1 VTRRAAFAIVAAL
14 ALLAAAGYIV
24 GIWQGWH
31 ANPVVGGDPGV
42 HPRPL
47 SSSISETSSR
57 DRLAATLGATGPS
70 RILFGDLHV
79 HTTFSSDA
87 FIRSLPMLNG
97 EGAHPPADACD
108 FARYCAALDF
118 WSINDHAE
126 GTSPR
131 MWREIK
137 ESIRQCNAVAG
148 DPDNPDMV
156 SLLGWEWTQSNP
168 DPDRHYGH
176 KNVVFL
182 DTAEEAVPTRP
193 IGSAFFKATGS
204 AGVEDIMFPPSQ
216 RILSPLFDLANRQ
229 LYYDF
234 FGMIRE
240 AARVP
245 FCPEGV
251 GVRALPSDC
260 NEVASTPGELFAKL
274 DDWGFDSIVI
284 PHGNAW
290 GISVPPTSS
299 WDRQLATGHDPDRQI
314 LIEMYSGHGNSEE
327 YRSWRPVI
335 EDAEANLVCPEP
347 TAEYLPNCW
356 RAGEIIRE
364 RCIQAGFDPAE
375 CEKRATEAHENYL
388 AMGNLGFHSVPG
400 QQPGDW
406 LDSGQ
411 CRDCFLPA
419 FNLVPGYTTQYA
431 LAISH
436 FDDGGQPLRFKFGL
450 IGSSD
455 THRGRPGVGYKEF
468 SRHGMTD
475 AHGPKS
481 PAWARLMGVEKQ
493 EPVPRSSLPKVRFS
507 ILNFAEMERRASF
520 LTTGGL
526 VAVHADGRDRQSLW
540 SALKRR
546 EVYATSGPRILLWFE
561 LVDEAGDA
569 HAMGSEVDSASTPQF
584 RIRAA
589 GSLRQRP
596 GCPDFALTAL
606 GPERIESLCR
616 GECYNPGDE
625 RHRLDRIEV
634 VRIRPQMEPGEPLD
648 DLIEDPWRTFDCTA
662 AADSCVVEFR
672 DEDFVVAARDAVYYA
687 RAIQSPTPKINGANL
702 ACEYDDNGLCAK
714 TRLCSGNY
722 LTDVDDDCLADAE
735 ERAWSSPI
743 FVSHGSGSG
752 SRQDRGR

>member
-1 VTRRAAFAIVAAL
+1 MRTPTAFAIGGVL
-14 ALLAAAGYIV
+14 ALLAGAAYIV

-31 ANPVVGGDPGV
+31 ANPVVGGQPGAI
-42 HPRPL
+42 PRPAN
-47 SSSISETSSR
+47 STSAGISAQR
-57 DRLAATLGATGPS
+57 DAAPEPGGATLGQ
-70 RILFGDLHV
+70 ILFGDLHV

-108 FARYCAALDF
+108 FARHCAALDF

-131 MWREIK
+131 MWQEIK

-148 DPDNPDMV
+148 DPGNPDMV

-193 IGSAFFKATGS
+193 IGSASFRAS
-204 AGVEDIMFPPSQ
+204 ANVGVEDIMFPPAQ
-216 RILSPLFDLANRQ
+216 RILSPLLDFGNRQ

-245 FCPEGV
+245 FCPPGV
-251 GVRALPSDC
+251 GVRALPAGC
-260 NEVASTPGELFAKL
+260 NEVASTPQALFAKL
-274 DDWGFDSIVI
+274 DDWGFESIVI

-290 GISVPPTSS
+290 GVSVPPTSS

-335 EDAEANLVCPEP
+335 EDAAGNLVCPSP
-347 TAEYLPNCW
+347 NFQYLPNCW
-356 RAGEIIRE
+356 RAGEIIRA
-364 RCIQAGFDPAE
+364 RCLQAELDPVECDNRAAE
-375 CEKRATEAHENYL
+375 ARTNYL
-388 AMGNLGFHSVPG
+388 ALGNLGFHSVPG

-436 FDDGGQPLRFKFGL
+436 FDDSGRAIRFRFGL

-475 AHGPKS
+475 AHGPRS
-481 PAWARLMGVEKQ
+481 PGWARLMGVEEQ
-493 EPVPRSSLPKVRFS
+493 EPVPRSSTPAVPFG
-507 ILNFAEMERRASF
+507 ILNFAEMERRSSF

-540 SALKRR
+540 SGLRRR
-546 EVYATSGPRILLWFE
+546 EVYATSGPRILLWFD
-561 LVDEAGDA
+561 LVDEAGDVYS
-569 HAMGSEVDSASTPQF
+569 MGSEITSTNTPDF
-584 RIRAA
+584 RVRAA
-589 GSLRQRP
+589 GSFRQRA
-596 GCPDFALTAL
+596 GCPDSALSAL
-606 GPERIESLCR
+606 SPERIERLCR

-634 VRIRPQMEPGEPLD
+634 VRIRPQQRPGEPLD
-648 DLIEDPWRTFDCTA
+648 DLIEDPWRTFRCPA
-662 AADSCVVEFR
+662 ESDSCNVEFR
-672 DEDFVVAARDAVYYA
+672 DEEFVAAARDAVYYV
-687 RAIQSPTPKINGANL
+687 RAIQAPTPKINGANL
-702 ACEYDDNGLCAK
+702 ACKYDENGRCTK

-722 LTDVDDDCLADAE
+722 LTDSDDDCLADAQ

-743 FVSHGSGSG
+743 FVSYGSKSG
-752 SRQDRGR
+752 ITQDQAW

>member
-1 VTRRAAFAIVAAL
+1 MTARTSAQQDAAVELGRAT
-14 ALLAAAGYIV
+14 
-24 GIWQGWH
+24 
-31 ANPVVGGDPGV
+31 PGQ
-42 HPRPL
+42 
-47 SSSISETSSR
+47 
-57 DRLAATLGATGPS
+57 
-70 RILFGDLHV
+70 ILFGDLHV

-108 FARYCAALDF
+108 FARHCAALDF

-131 MWREIK
+131 MWQEIK

-148 DPDNPDMV
+148 DPGNPDMV

-182 DTAEEAVPTRP
+182 DTAEDAVPTRP
-193 IGSAFFKATGS
+193 IGSAFFKTSGNV
-204 AGVEDIMFPPSQ
+204 GVEDIMFPPSQ
-216 RILSPLFDLANRQ
+216 RILSPLLDFGNRQ

-245 FCPEGV
+245 YCPQGV
-251 GVRALPSDC
+251 SVRALPADC
-260 NEVASTPGELFAKL
+260 HEAASTPKALFAKL
-274 DDWGFDSIVI
+274 EDWGFESIVI

-290 GISVPPTSS
+290 GVSVPPTSS

-335 EDAEANLVCPEP
+335 EDAAGNLACPSP
-347 TAEYLPNCW
+347 NFQYLPNCW
-356 RAGEIIRE
+356 RAGEIIRA
-364 RCIQAGFDPAE
+364 RCLQAELDPVECDDRAAE
-375 CEKRATEAHENYL
+375 ARTNYL
-388 AMGNLGFHSVPG
+388 ALGNLGFRSVPG

-436 FDDGGQPLRFKFGL
+436 FDESGQPIRFRFGL

-468 SRHGMTD
+468 SRHSMTD
-475 AHGPKS
+475 AHGPRS
-481 PAWARLMGVEKQ
+481 PGWARLMGVEEQ
-493 EPVPRSSLPKVRFS
+493 VPVPRSSTPALKFG
-507 ILNFAEMERRASF
+507 ILNFAEMERRSSF

-540 SALKRR
+540 SGLRRR
-546 EVYATSGPRILLWFE
+546 EVYATSGPRILLWFD
-561 LVDEAGDA
+561 LVDEAGDVY
-569 HAMGSEVDSASTPQF
+569 AMGSEITSTNTPDF
-584 RIRAA
+584 RVRAA
-589 GSLRQRP
+589 GSLRQQA
-596 GCPDFALTAL
+596 GCPDSVLSALS
-606 GPERIESLCR
+606 PERIERLCR

-634 VRIRPQMEPGEPLD
+634 VRIRPQQRPGEPLD
-648 DLIEDPWRTFDCTA
+648 SLIEDPWRTFQCPAET
-662 AADSCVVEFR
+662 DSCNVNFR
-672 DEDFVVAARDAVYYA
+672 DEDFVAAARDAVYYV
-687 RAIQSPTPKINGANL
+687 RAIQAPTPKINGANL
-702 ACEYDDNGLCAK
+702 ACEYDENGLCTK

-722 LTDVDDDCLADAE
+722 LTDIDDDCMAAAE

-743 FVSHGSGSG
+743 FLAYGSKSG
-752 SRQDRGR
+752 ITQDQAW